1 MLRWWKRERISRAGV
16 KIGRRSEGDLG
27 SEGFEGGE
35 GVVLVVGSD
44 WGSWDCWM
52 MRRFDDDGGCVV
64 VGFGLLGSFAL
75 GLVGLSLGL
84 DPWVRFI
91 VISC

>member
-1 MLRWWKRERISRAGV
+1 MGV
-16 KIGRRSEGDLG
+16 V
-27 SEGFEGGE
+27 GFKGGE

-44 WGSWDCWM
+44 WRSWDCWR
-52 MRRFDDDGGCVV
+52 MRRFDDDDDGGCVV

-84 DPWVRFI
+84 DPWVRSI
-91 VISC
+91 LVSR